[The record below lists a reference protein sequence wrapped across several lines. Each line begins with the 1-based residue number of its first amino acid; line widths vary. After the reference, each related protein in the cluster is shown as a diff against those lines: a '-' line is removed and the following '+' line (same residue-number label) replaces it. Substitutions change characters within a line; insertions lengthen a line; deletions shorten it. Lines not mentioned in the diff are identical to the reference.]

1 MTWQYSKTCLP
12 FSVRVRVVKYGCRNA
27 AQGKTRMPTEPIHS
41 IEGADFTPIIKISRF
56 VGK

>member
-1 MTWQYSKTCLP
+1 MIWPCSKTSLP
-12 FSVRVRVVKYGCRNA
+12 FSVRVRVVKHGCRDA
-27 AQGKTRMPTEPIHS
+27 AQGNPRMPTEPIHS